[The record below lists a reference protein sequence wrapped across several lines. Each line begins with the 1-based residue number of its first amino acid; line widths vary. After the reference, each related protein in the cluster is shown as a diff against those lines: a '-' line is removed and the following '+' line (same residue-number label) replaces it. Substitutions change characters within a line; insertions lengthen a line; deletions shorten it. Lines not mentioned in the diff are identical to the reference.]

1 MLQLVV
7 PDLSC
12 GHCMNVISKAV
23 ARIDADAKV
32 SFDLPTQTVSV
43 NSRADAQDVMYAIE
57 EAGYPVSG
65 IDLEP
70 VEAAS
75 CCGTC
80 KA

>member
-12 GHCMNVISKAV
+12 GHCMNVINKAV
-23 ARIDADAKV
+23 AGIDADAKV

-43 NSRADAQDVMYAIE
+43 DSSANAQDVMAAIE

-65 IDLEP
+65 LDLEP
-70 VEAAS
+70 LAAAS

-80 KA
+80 KG